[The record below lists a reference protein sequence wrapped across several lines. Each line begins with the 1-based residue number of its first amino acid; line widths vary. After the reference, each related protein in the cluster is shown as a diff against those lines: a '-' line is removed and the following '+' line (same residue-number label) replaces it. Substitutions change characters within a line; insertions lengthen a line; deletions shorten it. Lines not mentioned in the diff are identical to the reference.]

1 MSRVDLFLLSILGCF
16 FCILSGCGDAQTHV
30 SVANYKTLQ
39 IATSDCTL
47 TREFSASIK
56 GEDAVE
62 IRPQVSGIIAR
73 ICVDEGQE
81 VRKGEV
87 LFVIDQV
94 AYQAALQVSLARE
107 KSAQAA
113 LENARM
119 TLGSKEELH
128 KQKIVSDYDLALAQ
142 NALATAQANLAT
154 AQAEVLSARNNLS
167 YTELKSPTNGAI
179 GMIPYRVGAL
189 VNPSISPALTLVS
202 NNNSVHAY
210 FSVSERY
217 LQELLDQYGST
228 TEVLKKMPEVQLK
241 LSNGNIYDH
250 TGKVDAISGNIDAS
264 TGAVS
269 LRATF
274 MNPEGKL
281 RNGSNGTVVLPY
293 NIQEGIIIP
302 QEATFEL
309 QNKVFVYKVVD
320 GKAKS
325 VEITVLDQN
334 DGTNYVVLSG
344 LAVGDEIVAEGAGL
358 VREGAVIK
366 AVPQPSQAEGK

>member
-1 MSRVDLFLLSILGCF
+1 MARVKLFLGTIGCLF
-16 FCILSGCGDAQTHV
+16 GVLWGCGAPQHSMPT
-30 SVANYKTLQ
+30 ANYKTLQ

-47 TREFSASIK
+47 TRKFSASIK

-62 IRPQVSGIIAR
+62 IRPQVSGTIAR

-81 VRKGEV
+81 VRKGET

-94 AYQAALQVSLARE
+94 PYQAALQVALARE

-128 KQKIVSDYDLALAQ
+128 KQKIISDYDLALSQ
-142 NALATAQANLAT
+142 NALTTAQANLAT
-154 AQAEVLSARNNLS
+154 AQAEVVSARNNFS
-167 YTELKSPTNGAI
+167 YTEIKSPTSGAI

-189 VNPSISPALTLVS
+189 VSPSITPALTLVS
-202 NNNSVHAY
+202 NNHSVRAY
-210 FSVSERY
+210 FSVSESY
-217 LQELLDQYGST
+217 LQELLTQYGST
-228 TEVLKKMPEVQLK
+228 AEALKKMPEVQLK
-241 LSNGNIYDH
+241 LSNNTMYEH
-250 TGKVDAISGNIDAS
+250 TGKIDAISGNIDAS

-274 MNPEGKL
+274 TNPEGKL
-281 RNGSNGTVVLPY
+281 RNGGNGTIILPY
-293 NIQEGIIIP
+293 VVKDGIIIP

-320 GKAKS
+320 GKAQS
-325 VEITVLDQN
+325 AEITVLDQN

-344 LAVGDEIVAEGAGL
+344 LTVGEEIIAEGAGL
-358 VREGAVIK
+358 VREGAVVK
-366 AVPQPSQAEGK
+366 SMPQPSQAEGK